1 MQKSDKVAPTK
12 AAKPTAAAAAGEK
25 VKVSQEYLKEQKEK
39 AKKAA
44 AERKKLQGSKAP
56 TTTGAKHAGKGR

>member
-1 MQKSDKVAPTK
+1 MASVKTTK
-12 AAKPTAAAAAGEK
+12 PAAAAVAGEK

-44 AERKKLQGSKAP
+44 AERKKLQANKAP